1 MTDLKTR
8 QEMTEEEKRERKLR
22 ILTHS
27 AAAITRSITGAQVI
41 KNGNMFF
48 LTDVD
53 GSVPPDEEH
62 GFGLYHND
70 CRYLSGYTLD
80 IGGKEPY
87 VLVGNSD
94 PGYEMI
100 FELTNPSIGEDGEG
114 AEIDQVAIRWERL
127 LDLEACTLA
136 EWLDLNNYSGSR
148 ARFPLSFTF
157 RSDFRDVFAIRD
169 LLPVRPGELEAPVWF
184 DDAEGKADTLTFA
197 YHGADGNKRRL
208 DIRFSP
214 PPDEVE
220 ETTAR
225 FRIDLEPGEQHQIQL
240 RMEIRESREAD
251 GEIDHD
257 RRPDTEFRSAAEAR
271 KQLPD
276 RLEGQTEVATDSVLF
291 NSILSRSL
299 LDLRLLENRM
309 DSWRYYAAGVPWFVT
324 LFGRDSLLAA
334 IQMLAFEP
342 AMAEETLRLLASYQ
356 AHEVDDWNE
365 AEPGKILH
373 ETRIGELA
381 NMHAIPYTYYYGSI
395 DATPLFLI
403 LLSRHAGWTGSMDLF
418 NEFRDGVEAALTWI
432 DDYGDKDGDGY
443 LEYDSWAMGER
454 IANYGWKDS
463 GNGILHP
470 DGRLP
475 EPPLALVEVQGYV
488 YAAKHEIAQLYE
500 RAGDHEKADR
510 LRGEAAELRERFNRD
525 FWSEELGCYVLGLDG
540 DKRQIAA
547 VTTNPGHA
555 LWSGIAEPDKAQ
567 QTAERLMADDMY
579 SGWGVR
585 TMSSA
590 HAAYNPTGYHLGT
603 VWPHDNAFTAAG
615 FHRYRLDAAAARIAH
630 GIFDAASQFER
641 QQLPECFAGYA
652 RSLYRV
658 PVRYPVAAHP
668 QAWSAGSIPYLL
680 TTLLGLEPEGFDN
693 RLRLARPVL
702 PEYMNRLEIRGL
714 KIGQGEVDLQFGRTA
729 EGWCAAAVDRV
740 TGNVDVVMDL
750 VA

>member
-8 QEMTEEEKRERKLR
+8 HEMNDEEKRERKLR

-27 AAAITRSITGAQVI
+27 AAAITRSITDALVI
-41 KNGNMFF
+41 KDGNIFF
-48 LTDVD
+48 LTDGK
-53 GSVPPDEEH
+53 GSIPLDEGH

-70 CRYLSGYTLD
+70 CRFLSGYTLG
-80 IGGKEPY
+80 IGDQEPY

-100 FELTNPSIGEDGEG
+100 FELTNPSIGQDGEG

-127 LDLEACTLA
+127 LDGEAYTLE
-136 EWLDLNNYSGSR
+136 EWLDLNNYSSSR
-148 ARFPLSFTF
+148 ARFPLSLTF
-157 RSDFRDVFAIRD
+157 LADFRDVFAIRD
-169 LLPVRPGELEAPVWF
+169 LLPERPGELQSPVWAKG
-184 DDAEGKADTLTFA
+184 DGDKPDTLTFE
-197 YHGADGNKRRL
+197 YHGADDIVRRL
-208 DIRFSP
+208 DIRFDP
-214 PPDEVE
+214 PPDEVDD
-220 ETTAR
+220 TTAL
-225 FRIDLEPGEQHQIQL
+225 FHVDLEASAQQRIHL
-240 RMEIRESREAD
+240 RMEISESAEGKSET
-251 GEIDHD
+251 GED
-257 RRPDTEFRSAAEAR
+257 RAPGKASRSASEAR
-271 KQLPD
+271 GDLPE
-276 RLEGQTEVATDSVLF
+276 RLVGQTEVRTDSILF

-324 LFGRDSLLAA
+324 LFGRDSVLAA

-342 AMAEETLRLLASYQ
+342 AMAEETLRLLAAYQ
-356 AHEVDDWNE
+356 AQEVDDWNE
-365 AEPGKILH
+365 SEPGKILH

-395 DATPLFLI
+395 DSTSLFLI
-403 LLSRHAGWTGSMDLF
+403 LLSRHAAWTGRLDLF
-418 NEFRDGVEAALTWI
+418 NEFREGVDKALQWI
-432 DDYGDKDGDGY
+432 DEYGDLDGDGY
-443 LEYDSWAMGER
+443 VEYQSWAMGDR

-488 YAAKHEIAQLYE
+488 YAAKAEIAELYE
-500 RAGDHEKADR
+500 RTGDQDRADQ
-510 LRGEAAELRERFNRD
+510 LRKEAAELRERFNRD

-555 LWSGIAEPDKAQ
+555 LWAGIAEQDKARK
-567 QTAERLMADDMY
+567 TAERMLTEDMFT
-579 SGWGVR
+579 GWGIR
-585 TMSSA
+585 TMSSV

-615 FHRYRLDAAAARIAH
+615 FHRYRLDDAAAQVAH
-630 GIFDAASQFER
+630 GIIDAASHFDR
-641 QQLPECFAGYA
+641 NQLPECFAGYA
-652 RSLYRV
+652 RSQYRV

-668 QAWSAGSIPYLL
+668 QAWAAGSIPLLL
-680 TTLLGLEPEGFDN
+680 TTLLGLQPEGFDN
-693 RLRLARPVL
+693 RLRLTRSRL
-702 PEYMNRLEIRGL
+702 PEYMNRLEMRGL
-714 KIGQGEVDLQFGRTA
+714 RIGQGEVDLIFGRTP
-729 EGWCAAAVDRV
+729 EGWCAATVERV
-740 TGNVDVVMDL
+740 EGDVEVVMDL